1 MQRGAAQNRL
11 DIIGDNCIF
20 DLFTECDFG
29 LSPLCVTLVK
39 RWYTDGAV
47 VVKNHAVCTIV
58 GLGLLYAAVIS
69 GEISAAII
77 NVPADQPTI
86 QAAIDVAVNGDQIR
100 LSEGVFSGPGNRDI
114 EFYGKHLLVS
124 GKGAGLSVIDCGGS
138 EGDPHG
144 GFVFRAG
151 DTITNIIALAITN
164 AYFPLGNHD
173 RGAITLF
180 GGSPLISTCVVQ
192 NNHSHGISILGPAR
206 PRIIDVVISSNS
218 GWGINMP
225 GYPFLST
232 GIRVHYCQIDHN
244 AVGGMVLTRAI
255 DSTFVMNNTIVEN
268 GGDGLF
274 LQGDLPLASTAGMWD
289 SSTVIAQNVIA
300 FNAKRGIYF
309 MPFFTGVHYQNNLT
323 YANAQGNIFGLNPDT
338 SCMLS
343 VDPLFCRG
351 HSAVEYEVTANSP
364 CRAPNNPCGIDLGA
378 YFAGCATCCVGFPG
392 NVDCD
397 PNNQIDISD
406 LTRMIDFLYVS
417 FTPVCCFDAA
427 NMDGSGA
434 IDIAD
439 LTALIDY
446 LYLSLVAPPN
456 CFGG

>member
-1 MQRGAAQNRL
+1 M
-11 DIIGDNCIF
+11 
-20 DLFTECDFG
+20 FTECDFG
-29 LSPLCVTLVK
+29 PSPLCVTLIK
-39 RWYTDGAV
+39 RLYTDGAV
-47 VVKNHAVCTIV
+47 IVRNHAVCTIV
-58 GLGLLYAAVIS
+58 GLGLLCAAVIS
-69 GEISAAII
+69 VDISAAII

-86 QAAIDVAVNGDQIR
+86 QAAIDVAVNADEIR
-100 LSEGVFSGPGNRDI
+100 LSAGVYSGPGNRDI
-114 EFYGKHLLVS
+114 EFHGKCLVLN
-124 GKGAGLSVIDCGGS
+124 GMGTGHAFIDCGGS
-138 EGDPHG
+138 ESEPHG
-144 GFVFRAG
+144 GFIFRAD
-151 DTITNIIALAITN
+151 DTLIYVLGITITN
-164 AYFPLGNHD
+164 AYFPLGNND

-180 GGSPLISTCVVQ
+180 GGSPLISDCAAK
-192 NNHSHGISILGPAR
+192 NNRSHGISILGAAK
-206 PRIIDVVISSNS
+206 PRIFSAVISGNA

-225 GYPFLST
+225 GYPYLST
-232 GIRVHYCQIDHN
+232 GARVHYCQIDHN
-244 AVGGMVLTRAI
+244 ALGGMVLTRAVE
-255 DSTFVMNNTIVEN
+255 STSVLNNTIVEN

-274 LQGDLPLASTAGMWD
+274 LQGDLPLASTAAMWD

-343 VDPLFCRG
+343 VDPMFCRG

-364 CRAPNNPCGIDLGA
+364 CRAINNPCGIDIGA
-378 YFAGCATCCVGFPG
+378 YSAGCFTCCAGFPG

-397 PNNQIDISD
+397 PKNQIDIAD

-417 FTPVCCFDAA
+417 FSPLCCFDGA

-434 IDIAD
+434 IDIGD

-446 LYLSLVAPPN
+446 LYLSLIAPPN